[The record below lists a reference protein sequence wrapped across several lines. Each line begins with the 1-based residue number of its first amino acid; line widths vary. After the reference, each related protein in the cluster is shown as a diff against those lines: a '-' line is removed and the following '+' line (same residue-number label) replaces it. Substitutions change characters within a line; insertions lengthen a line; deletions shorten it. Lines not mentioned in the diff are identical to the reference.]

1 LIRDNSDRS
10 WEDWGRE
17 NPYYGVL
24 TVDRFRLENLDDQRK
39 LEFMETGRLHVK
51 RVLEL
56 VEQRFGAMSSTES
69 VLDFGCGVGRLLVP
83 LAGVF
88 KHVTGVDVSGAML
101 RLAAENCAERGI
113 QNVELRPSDDDLSH
127 VEGSFDFIHSYLVFQ
142 HIPVRRAETILRRMV
157 DRLNDGGILAIQLPL
172 LITASKLRRAIH
184 VLRRNF
190 LLFSRLVN
198 IAKGRRWS
206 EPFMQMNAYDMNHVL
221 SILSDKGVSDVFLQL
236 HEESGFVSAFVLA
249 KKAVHP
255 EVRRG

>member
-1 LIRDNSDRS
+1 
-10 WEDWGRE
+10 
-17 NPYYGVL
+17 
-24 TVDRFRLENLDDQRK
+24 
-39 LEFMETGRLHVK
+39 
-51 RVLEL
+51 
-56 VEQRFGAMSSTES
+56 
-69 VLDFGCGVGRLLVP
+69 
-83 LAGVF
+83 
-88 KHVTGVDVSGAML
+88 ML
-101 RLAAENCAERGI
+101 RLAEENCAERGI

-142 HIPVRRAETILRRMV
+142 HIPVRRAERILRRLV

-198 IAKGRRWS
+198 IAKGRHWS
-206 EPFMQMNAYDMNHVL
+206 EPFMQMNAYDMNDVL
-221 SILSDKGVSDVFLQL
+221 GILSDKGVRDVFLEL